1 MSDKTKTHFK
11 GPGEWR
17 SQAAQ
22 LEADRDKVKGDA
34 PIKGRAGE
42 SS

>member
-1 MSDKTKTHFK
+1 MSENIKTHFK

-17 SQAAQ
+17 RQAAQ
-22 LEADRDKVKGDA
+22 LEADREKGDA
-34 PIKGRAGE
+34 PIKGRAGQ